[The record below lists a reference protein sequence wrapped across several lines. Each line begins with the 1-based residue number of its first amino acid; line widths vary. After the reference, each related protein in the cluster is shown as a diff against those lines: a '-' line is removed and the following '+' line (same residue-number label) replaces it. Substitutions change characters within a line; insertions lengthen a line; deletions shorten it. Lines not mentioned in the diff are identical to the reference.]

1 MPADEHANAGAVQL
15 DGVTKHFGPV
25 AALDRVSVSVA
36 PGTLTAL
43 LGPSGCGKTTLLRAI
58 AGFESIDAGRI
69 LLDGSD
75 ITRVPL
81 RKRNIGFVFQNYALF
96 PHLTVERNIAFSLD
110 VRRTGRERSRAR
122 VRDLL
127 DLVQLPGYEKRYP
140 HELSGGQRQRVALAR
155 ALAAEPLIL
164 LLDEPFAALDA
175 NVRRDLR
182 TWLRELHDEIHMTT
196 LLVTHDA
203 EEAMEIADSLVLMQA
218 GRIEQAGPPLQLYH
232 DPVSPFALK
241 FFGPANALAD
251 SEGVRYV
258 RPHEICIS
266 AQPFEGA
273 GAARVARIVE
283 LGSRRRFDLAIG
295 PDAVVHAEINLPN
308 AAIEAIAVGDSVFY
322 AAIEQRT
329 FDSQTMERNAST

>member
-1 MPADEHANAGAVQL
+1 MRPDVRTGAVQL
-15 DGVTKHFGPV
+15 DGVTKHFGGV
-25 AALDRVSVSVA
+25 AALDRVSASVE

-58 AGFESIDAGRI
+58 AGFESIDGGRI
-69 LLDGSD
+69 LIDGSD

-96 PHLTVERNIAFSLD
+96 PHLTVAGNIAFSLD
-110 VRRTGRERSRAR
+110 VRRTERERSRSR
-122 VRDLL
+122 TRELL

-203 EEAMEIADSLVLMQA
+203 EEAMEIADALVLMQA
-218 GRIEQAGPPLQLYH
+218 GRVEQAGTPLQLYH

-251 SEGVRYV
+251 SDGVRYV

-308 AAIEAIAVGDSVFY
+308 AAIEAIALGDTVYY

-329 FDSQTMERNAST
+329 FDPNSLERNASS

>member
-1 MPADEHANAGAVQL
+1 MSADAPERAGAVQL
-15 DGVTKHFGPV
+15 DGVTKSFGPV
-25 AALDRVSVSVA
+25 TALDRASLSIA

-58 AGFESIDAGRI
+58 AGFEPIDAGRI

-110 VRRTGRERSRAR
+110 VRRAERERSRAR
-122 VRDLL
+122 VRELL

-140 HELSGGQRQRVALAR
+140 HELSGGQRQRIALAR

-182 TWLRELHDEIHMTT
+182 TWLRELHDDIHMTT

-203 EEAMEIADSLVLMQA
+203 EEAMEIADYLVLMQA
-218 GRIEQAGPPLQLYH
+218 GRVEQAGAPLELYH
-232 DPVSPFALK
+232 DPVSPFALR

-258 RPHEICIS
+258 RPHEICIR
-266 AQPFEGA
+266 AQSFDG
-273 GAARVARIVE
+273 GSAARVARIVE

-295 PDAVVHAEINLPN
+295 HDAVVHAEINLPDP
-308 AAIEAIAVGDSVFY
+308 AIEAIAVGDTVFY

-329 FDSQTMERNAST
+329 FDPHAMERNAST

>member
-1 MPADEHANAGAVQL
+1 MLADAHARAGAVRL
-15 DGVTKHFGPV
+15 DGVTKHFGHV
-25 AALDRVSVSVA
+25 AALDRVSASIE

-81 RKRNIGFVFQNYALF
+81 RKRNIGFVFQTYALF

-110 VRRTGRERSRAR
+110 VRRAERERSRAR
-122 VRDLL
+122 VRELL

-203 EEAMEIADSLVLMQA
+203 EEAMEIADYLVLMQA
-218 GRIEQAGPPLQLYH
+218 GHVEQAGVPLQLYH

-258 RPHEICIS
+258 RPHEIGIS

-283 LGSRRRFDLAIG
+283 LGSRRRFELAIG
-295 PDAVVHAEINLPN
+295 PDAVVHAELNLPN
-308 AAIEAIAVGDSVFY
+308 PAIEAIAVGDSVYY
-322 AAIEQRT
+322 AASEQRT
-329 FDSQTMERNAST
+329 FDSHAMERNAST